1 MFEQVTLCKTS
12 RVILNELF
20 SEKSEYTFVCFTD
33 VKKPMVI
40 KKYNLFILR
49 VMARNIYIELK
60 TMISNNN
67 RFARAT
73 TARCTTIY
81 FNIRLIFAVVVT

>member
-1 MFEQVTLCKTS
+1 M
-12 RVILNELF
+12 
-20 SEKSEYTFVCFTD
+20 FVCFTN

-40 KKYNLFILR
+40 KKYNIFILR
-49 VMARNIYIELK
+49 VMARNIYVELK

-67 RFARAT
+67 KFARAT
-73 TARCTTIY
+73 AARYTTIY

>member
-1 MFEQVTLCKTS
+1 MFGQVTLCKTS

-20 SEKSEYTFVCFTD
+20 SEKREYTFVCFTD

-49 VMARNIYIELK
+49 VTPRNIYVELK
-60 TMISNNN
+60 TMNSNNN
-67 RFARAT
+67 TFARD
-73 TARCTTIY
+73 TAARYTTI
-81 FNIRLIFAVVVT
+81 F